1 MNSKERN
8 FLRKRAHNL
17 EAVVRIRKEG
27 VIMKKIFLVFSM
39 FSLILLAENSK
50 EGDNAIADGIDNV
63 ANGNDAV
70 AVGNNNKAVGEKSVS
85 IGIENETNTSNS
97 IAIGKKNKALGST
110 SIAIGLENKSTGQES
125 IAFGTKNITGE
136 YSISFGYG
144 NINQGNHSVVSGREN
159 NISGEKNY
167 VIGEKNNVKGNSNF
181 VFGSRNIFENATS
194 RDIYIFGSDVKV
206 NNDVTDAIVLGRGSE
221 AVSNALSIGNSISK
235 RRIVNVAEA
244 QNDSDVITL
253 GQAKTLIKNN
263 KNSQPET
270 MANNEVDLS
279 QYLKK
284 DFSNI
289 DEVKAKEKLLN
300 ILNKGTI
307 SDSDTNFI
315 TGKTAYDYIS
325 NYTYTKAEID
335 TKIQNLSNNSGSIDT
350 SNFVKKTD
358 FDNFKNEVLKK
369 SELNKKYILDKL
381 GNKEVSFTDASNI
394 QVDKYVEKLSEGANI
409 QTPKGSFVTDKI
421 VNKYLTENYLNKN
434 IVDGKLDLKADK
446 DAKNI
451 NIIEYVKKLSNG
463 SNILNPTGSLV
474 TDTKINEYLTSNY
487 TNNTKLEEK
496 LSQYSKKDGSNI
508 EVDKYVEKLSDSSD
522 LNNPKNRLIT
532 DTKLKSYLEDRF
544 SKIGISSLEEKLT
557 KANQESEKAISGVAN
572 AIAVGS
578 LTQINTTNNQL
589 FNIGVSYGM
598 YSGEHAFALGISGTE
613 PSGSFVYKVNT
624 SINTKAG
631 FGIGVGGAYQF
642 AIPNVKVNNRNSKID
657 ELNKKIAELE
667 NLIKRKIK

>member
-1 MNSKERN
+1 
-8 FLRKRAHNL
+8 
-17 EAVVRIRKEG
+17 
-27 VIMKKIFLVFSM
+27 MKKIFLVLSM
-39 FSLILLAENSK
+39 VSLILLAENSK
-50 EGDNAIADGIDNV
+50 DGNNAIADGIDNV

-125 IAFGTKNITGE
+125 IAFGTKNITSG

-181 VFGSRNIFENATS
+181 VFGSRNVFENEIS
-194 RDIYIFGSDVKV
+194 RDVYIFGSDVKV
-206 NNDVTDAIVLGRGSE
+206 NNGVMDAIVLGSRSE
-221 AVSNALSIGNSISK
+221 AVSNALSIGSSTTK

-263 KNSQPET
+263 KNVTET
-270 MANNEVDLS
+270 MASNNEVDLS

-307 SDSDTNFI
+307 TASDTNFI
-315 TGKTAYDYIS
+315 TGKTAYEYIS
-325 NYTYTKAEID
+325 NYTYTKDEID

-434 IVDGKLDLKADK
+434 IVDGKLELKADK

-451 NIIEYVKKLSNG
+451 NVIEYVKKLSNG
-463 SNILNPTGSLV
+463 SNILNPTGALV

-508 EVDKYVEKLSDSSD
+508 EVDKYVKKLSDNSD
-522 LNNPKNRLIT
+522 LNNPQNRLIT

-544 SKIGISSLEEKLT
+544 SKIGISSLEKKLT
-557 KANQESEKAISGVAN
+557 KANQESEKAISGIAN

>member
-1 MNSKERN
+1 
-8 FLRKRAHNL
+8 
-17 EAVVRIRKEG
+17 
-27 VIMKKIFLVFSM
+27 MKKIFLVLSM
-39 FSLILLAENSK
+39 ISLILLAENSK
-50 EGDNAIADGIDNV
+50 DGNNAIADGIDNV

-125 IAFGTKNITGE
+125 IAFGTKNITNG

-159 NISGEKNY
+159 NVSGEKNY

-181 VFGSRNIFENATS
+181 VFGSRNVFENEIS
-194 RDIYIFGSDVKV
+194 RDVYIFGSDVTV
-206 NNDVTDAIVLGRGSE
+206 NNGVTDSIVLGSRSE
-221 AVSNALSIGNSISK
+221 AVSNALSIGNSTTK

-263 KNSQPET
+263 KNVTET
-270 MANNEVDLS
+270 MASNNEVDLS

-307 SDSDTNFI
+307 TASDTNFI
-315 TGKTAYDYIS
+315 TGKTAYEYIS
-325 NYTYTKAEID
+325 NYTYTKDEID
-335 TKIQNLSNNSGSIDT
+335 TKIQNLSNNSGNIDT
-350 SNFVKKTD
+350 SNFVKKSD
-358 FDNFKNEVLKK
+358 FDNFKNEVLNK

-434 IVDGKLDLKADK
+434 IVDGKLELKADK
-446 DAKNI
+446 DGKNI
-451 NIIEYVKKLSNG
+451 NVIEYVKKLSNG
-463 SNILNPTGSLV
+463 SNISNPTGALV

-508 EVDKYVEKLSDSSD
+508 EVDKYVKKLSDSSD
-522 LNNPKNRLIT
+522 LNNPQNRLIT

>member
-1 MNSKERN
+1 
-8 FLRKRAHNL
+8 
-17 EAVVRIRKEG
+17 
-27 VIMKKIFLVFSM
+27 MKKIFLVLSM
-39 FSLILLAENSK
+39 ISLILLAENSK
-50 EGDNAIADGIDNV
+50 DGNNAIADGIDNV

-125 IAFGTKNITGE
+125 IAFGTKNITNG

-181 VFGSRNIFENATS
+181 VFGSRNVFENEIS
-194 RDIYIFGSDVKV
+194 RDVYIFGSDVTV
-206 NNDVTDAIVLGRGSE
+206 NNGVTNAIVLGSRSE

-263 KNSQPET
+263 KNVTET
-270 MANNEVDLS
+270 MASNNEVDLS

-307 SDSDTNFI
+307 TASDTNFI
-315 TGKTAYDYIS
+315 TGKTAYEYIS
-325 NYTYTKAEID
+325 NYTYTKDEID

-350 SNFVKKTD
+350 SNFVKKSD
-358 FDNFKNEVLKK
+358 FDNFKNEVLNK

-394 QVDKYVEKLSEGANI
+394 QVDKYIEKLSEGANI

-434 IVDGKLDLKADK
+434 IVDGKLELKADK

-451 NIIEYVKKLSNG
+451 NVIEYVKKLSNG
-463 SNILNPTGSLV
+463 SNILNPTGALV

-508 EVDKYVEKLSDSSD
+508 EVDKYVKKLSDNSD
-522 LNNPKNRLIT
+522 LNNPQNRLIT

>member
-1 MNSKERN
+1 
-8 FLRKRAHNL
+8 
-17 EAVVRIRKEG
+17 
-27 VIMKKIFLVFSM
+27 MKKIFLVLSM

-125 IAFGTKNITGE
+125 IAFGTKNITNG

-206 NNDVTDAIVLGRGSE
+206 NNGVTDAIVLGRGSE
-221 AVSNALSIGNSISK
+221 SVSNALSIGSSTSK

-270 MANNEVDLS
+270 MASNNEVDLS
-279 QYLKK
+279 LYLKK

-300 ILNKGTI
+300 ILNKGII
-307 SDSDTNFI
+307 SESETNFI

-358 FDNFKNEVLKK
+358 FDNFKNEILKK

-381 GNKEVSFTDASNI
+381 GNKEVSFTDATNI

-434 IVDGKLDLKADK
+434 IVDGKLELKADK

-451 NIIEYVKKLSNG
+451 NVIEYVKKLSNG
-463 SNILNPTGSLV
+463 SNILNPTGALV

-544 SKIGISSLEEKLT
+544 SKIGISSLEQKLT

>member
-1 MNSKERN
+1 
-8 FLRKRAHNL
+8 
-17 EAVVRIRKEG
+17 
-27 VIMKKIFLVFSM
+27 MKKIFLVLSM
-39 FSLILLAENSK
+39 VSLILLAE
-50 EGDNAIADGIDNV
+50 DTNAIADGINNT
-63 ANGNDAV
+63 ANGNNTV
-70 AVGNNNKAVGEKSVS
+70 AVGNNNKAVGENSVS
-85 IGIENETNTSNS
+85 IGIENETTESNS
-97 IAIGKKNKALGST
+97 IAIGKKNMALGST

-144 NINQGNHSVVSGREN
+144 NNTQGKNSVVTGREN
-159 NISGEKNY
+159 NVTGELNYVVGSKNKISGTSNY
-167 VIGEKNNVKGNSNF
+167 I
-181 VFGSRNIFENATS
+181 FGSRNVLENGNF
-194 RDIYIFGSDVKV
+194 RDIYIFGSDVTV
-206 NNDVTDAIVLGRGSE
+206 NNGVTDAIVLGRGSE
-221 AVSNALSIGNSISK
+221 AVSNALSIGSSTSK

-263 KNSQPET
+263 KNTTET
-270 MANNEVDLS
+270 MATNNEVDLS

-300 ILNKGTI
+300 ILNKGIITA
-307 SDSDTNFI
+307 SDTNFI

-335 TKIQNLSNNSGSIDT
+335 TKIQNISNNSGNVDT
-350 SNFVKKTD
+350 SNFVKKSD

-409 QTPKGSFVTDKI
+409 QTPKGSLLTDNM

-434 IVDGKLDLKADK
+434 IVDEKLDLKADK

-451 NIIEYVKKLSNG
+451 NVIEYVKKLSNG
-463 SNILNPTGSLV
+463 SNILNPTGALV

-508 EVDKYVEKLSDSSD
+508 EVDKYVEKLSNDSD

-598 YSGEHAFALGISGTE
+598 YAGEHAFALGISGTE
-613 PSGSFVYKVNT
+613 PNGSFVYKVNT

>member
-1 MNSKERN
+1 
-8 FLRKRAHNL
+8 
-17 EAVVRIRKEG
+17 
-27 VIMKKIFLVFSM
+27 MKKIFLVLSM
-39 FSLILLAENSK
+39 VSLILLAENSK
-50 EGDNAIADGIDNV
+50 EGNNAIADGIDNV

-125 IAFGTKNITGE
+125 IAFGTKNITNG

-181 VFGSRNIFENATS
+181 VFGSRNVFENEIS
-194 RDIYIFGSDVKV
+194 RDVYIFGSDVTV
-206 NNDVTDAIVLGRGSE
+206 NNGVTDSIVLGSRSE
-221 AVSNALSIGNSISK
+221 AVSNALSIGNSTTK

-263 KNSQPET
+263 KNVTET
-270 MANNEVDLS
+270 MASNNEVDLS

-307 SDSDTNFI
+307 TASDTNFI
-315 TGKTAYDYIS
+315 TGKTAYEYIS
-325 NYTYTKAEID
+325 NYTYTKDEID
-335 TKIQNLSNNSGSIDT
+335 TKIQNISNNFGSIDT
-350 SNFVKKTD
+350 SNFVKKSD
-358 FDNFKNEVLKK
+358 FDNFKNEVLNK

-394 QVDKYVEKLSEGANI
+394 QVDKYIEKLSEGANI
-409 QTPKGSFVTDKI
+409 QTPKGSLVTDKI

-451 NIIEYVKKLSNG
+451 NVIEYVKKLSNG
-463 SNILNPTGSLV
+463 SNILNPTGALV

-522 LNNPKNRLIT
+522 LNNPQNRLIT

>member
-1 MNSKERN
+1 
-8 FLRKRAHNL
+8 
-17 EAVVRIRKEG
+17 
-27 VIMKKIFLVFSM
+27 MKKIFLVLSM
-39 FSLILLAENSK
+39 VSLLLLAENSK
-50 EGDNAIADGIDNV
+50 EGNNAIADGIDNV

-125 IAFGTKNITGE
+125 IAFGTKNITNG

-159 NISGEKNY
+159 NVSGEKNY

-181 VFGSRNIFENATS
+181 VFGSRNIFENEIS
-194 RDIYIFGSDVKV
+194 RDVYIFGSDVTV
-206 NNDVTDAIVLGRGSE
+206 NNGVTDAIVLGSRSE
-221 AVSNALSIGNSISK
+221 AVSNALSIGNSTTK

-263 KNSQPET
+263 KNVTET
-270 MANNEVDLS
+270 MASNNEVDLS

-307 SDSDTNFI
+307 TASDTNFI
-315 TGKTAYDYIS
+315 TGKTAYEYIS
-325 NYTYTKAEID
+325 NYTYTKDEID

-350 SNFVKKTD
+350 SNFVKKSD

-394 QVDKYVEKLSEGANI
+394 EVDKYFEKLSEGANI

-434 IVDGKLDLKADK
+434 IVDGKLELKANK

-451 NIIEYVKKLSNG
+451 NVIEYVKKLSNG
-463 SNILNPTGSLV
+463 SNILNPTGALV

-508 EVDKYVEKLSDSSD
+508 EVDKYVKKLSDNSD
-522 LNNPKNRLIT
+522 LNNPQNRLIT

-657 ELNKKIAELE
+657 ELNKKIVELE

>member
-1 MNSKERN
+1 
-8 FLRKRAHNL
+8 
-17 EAVVRIRKEG
+17 
-27 VIMKKIFLVFSM
+27 MKKIFLVLSM
-39 FSLILLAENSK
+39 ISLILLAENSK
-50 EGDNAIADGIDNV
+50 EGNNAIADGIDNV
-63 ANGNDAV
+63 ANGNDTV

-125 IAFGTKNITGE
+125 IAFGTKNITSG

-159 NISGEKNY
+159 NVSGEKNY

-181 VFGSRNIFENATS
+181 VFGSRNVFENEIS
-194 RDIYIFGSDVKV
+194 RDVYIFGSDVKV
-206 NNDVTDAIVLGRGSE
+206 NNGVTDAIVLGSRSE
-221 AVSNALSIGNSISK
+221 AVSNALSIGNSTTK

-263 KNSQPET
+263 KNTTET
-270 MANNEVDLS
+270 MASNNEVDLS

-307 SDSDTNFI
+307 TASDTNFI
-315 TGKTAYDYIS
+315 TGKTAYEYIS
-325 NYTYTKAEID
+325 NYTYTKDEID
-335 TKIQNLSNNSGSIDT
+335 TKIQNLSNNSGSIDI
-350 SNFVKKTD
+350 SNFVKKSD
-358 FDNFKNEVLKK
+358 FDNFKNEVLNK

-394 QVDKYVEKLSEGANI
+394 QVDKYVEKLCEGANI

-434 IVDGKLDLKADK
+434 IVDGKLELKADK

-451 NIIEYVKKLSNG
+451 NVIEYVKKLSNG
-463 SNILNPTGSLV
+463 SNILNPTGALV

-508 EVDKYVEKLSDSSD
+508 EVDKYVKKLSDSSD
-522 LNNPKNRLIT
+522 LNNPQNRLIT

-598 YSGEHAFALGISGTE
+598 YAGEHAFALGISGTE

>member
-1 MNSKERN
+1 
-8 FLRKRAHNL
+8 
-17 EAVVRIRKEG
+17 
-27 VIMKKIFLVFSM
+27 MKKIFLVLSM
-39 FSLILLAENSK
+39 VSLILLAENSK
-50 EGDNAIADGIDNV
+50 DGNNAIADGIDNV
-63 ANGNDAV
+63 VNGNDAV

-85 IGIENETNTSNS
+85 IGIENETNMGSS

-125 IAFGTKNITGE
+125 IAFGTKNITSG

-181 VFGSRNIFENATS
+181 VFGSRNVFENEIS
-194 RDIYIFGSDVKV
+194 RDVYIFGSDVTV
-206 NNDVTDAIVLGRGSE
+206 NNGLTDAIVLGSRSE
-221 AVSNALSIGNSISK
+221 AVSNALSIGNSTTK

-270 MANNEVDLS
+270 MASNTEIDLS

-307 SDSDTNFI
+307 TASDTNFI
-315 TGKTAYDYIS
+315 TGKTAYEYIS

-434 IVDGKLDLKADK
+434 IVDEKLDLKADK

-451 NIIEYVKKLSNG
+451 NVIEYVKKLSNG
-463 SNILNPTGSLV
+463 SNILNPTGTLV

-508 EVDKYVEKLSDSSD
+508 EIDKYVEKLSDSSD
-522 LNNPKNRLIT
+522 LNNPQNRLIT

-557 KANQESEKAISGVAN
+557 KANQESEKAISGIAN

-642 AIPNVKVNNRNSKID
+642 TIPNVKVNNRNSKID

>member
-1 MNSKERN
+1 
-8 FLRKRAHNL
+8 
-17 EAVVRIRKEG
+17 
-27 VIMKKIFLVFSM
+27 MKKIFLVLSM
-39 FSLILLAENSK
+39 VSLILLAENSK
-50 EGDNAIADGIDNV
+50 DGNNAIADGIDNV

-85 IGIENETNTSNS
+85 IGIENETNMGSS
-97 IAIGKKNKALGST
+97 IAIGKNNKALGST

-125 IAFGTKNITGE
+125 IAFGTKNITSG

-181 VFGSRNIFENATS
+181 VFGSRNVFENEIS

-206 NNDVTDAIVLGRGSE
+206 NNGLTDAIVLGSRSE
-221 AVSNALSIGNSISK
+221 AVSNALSIGNSTTK

-263 KNSQPET
+263 KNTTET
-270 MANNEVDLS
+270 MATNNEVDLS

-307 SDSDTNFI
+307 TASDTNFI

-335 TKIQNLSNNSGSIDT
+335 TKIQNSSNNSGSIDT

-451 NIIEYVKKLSNG
+451 NVIEYVKKLSNG
-463 SNILNPTGSLV
+463 SNILNPTGALV
-474 TDTKINEYLTSNY
+474 TDIKINEYLTSNY

-508 EVDKYVEKLSDSSD
+508 EVDKYVKKLSDNSD
-522 LNNPKNRLIT
+522 LNNPQNRLIT

>member
-1 MNSKERN
+1 
-8 FLRKRAHNL
+8 
-17 EAVVRIRKEG
+17 
-27 VIMKKIFLVFSM
+27 MKKIFLVLSM
-39 FSLILLAENSK
+39 VSLILLAENSK
-50 EGDNAIADGIDNV
+50 EGNNAIADGIDNV
-63 ANGNDAV
+63 ANGNDTV

-125 IAFGTKNITGE
+125 IAFGTKNITSG

-159 NISGEKNY
+159 NVSGEKNY

-181 VFGSRNIFENATS
+181 VFGSRNVFENEIS
-194 RDIYIFGSDVKV
+194 RDVYIFGSDVKV
-206 NNDVTDAIVLGRGSE
+206 NNGVTDAIVLGSRSE
-221 AVSNALSIGNSISK
+221 AVSNALSIGNSTTK

-263 KNSQPET
+263 KNVTET
-270 MANNEVDLS
+270 MASNNEVDLS

-307 SDSDTNFI
+307 TASDTNFI

-325 NYTYTKAEID
+325 NYTYTKDEID

-350 SNFVKKTD
+350 SNFVKKSD

-409 QTPKGSFVTDKI
+409 QTPKGSFVKDKI

-434 IVDGKLDLKADK
+434 IVDGKLELKADK

-451 NIIEYVKKLSNG
+451 NVIEYVKKLSNG
-463 SNILNPTGSLV
+463 SNILNPTGALV

-508 EVDKYVEKLSDSSD
+508 EVDKYVKKLSDSSD
-522 LNNPKNRLIT
+522 LNNPQNRLIT

-657 ELNKKIAELE
+657 ELNKKIAKLE

>member
-1 MNSKERN
+1 
-8 FLRKRAHNL
+8 
-17 EAVVRIRKEG
+17 
-27 VIMKKIFLVFSM
+27 MKKIFLVLSM
-39 FSLILLAENSK
+39 VSLILLAENSK
-50 EGDNAIADGIDNV
+50 EGNNAIADGIDNV

-125 IAFGTKNITGE
+125 IAFGTKNITSG

-181 VFGSRNIFENATS
+181 VFGSRNVFENEIS
-194 RDIYIFGSDVKV
+194 RDVYIFGSDVKV
-206 NNDVTDAIVLGRGSE
+206 NNGVMDAIVLGSRSE
-221 AVSNALSIGNSISK
+221 AVSNALSIGNSTTK

-263 KNSQPET
+263 KNVTET
-270 MANNEVDLS
+270 MASNNEVDLS

-307 SDSDTNFI
+307 TASDTNFI
-315 TGKTAYDYIS
+315 TGKTAYEYIS

-335 TKIQNLSNNSGSIDT
+335 TKIQNISNNSGNVDT
-350 SNFVKKTD
+350 SNFVKKSD
-358 FDNFKNEVLKK
+358 FDNFKNEVLNK

-421 VNKYLTENYLNKN
+421 VDKYLTANYLDKN
-434 IVDGKLDLKADK
+434 SIDGKLDLKADK

-451 NIIEYVKKLSNG
+451 NVIEYVKKLSNG
-463 SNILNPTGSLV
+463 SNILNPTGALV

-508 EVDKYVEKLSDSSD
+508 EVDKYVKKLSDSSD
-522 LNNPKNRLIT
+522 LNNPQNRLIT

>member
-1 MNSKERN
+1 
-8 FLRKRAHNL
+8 
-17 EAVVRIRKEG
+17 
-27 VIMKKIFLVFSM
+27 MKKIFLVLSM
-39 FSLILLAENSK
+39 VSLILLAENSK
-50 EGDNAIADGIDNV
+50 DGNNAIADGIDNV

-125 IAFGTKNITGE
+125 IAFGTKNITSG

-181 VFGSRNIFENATS
+181 VFGSRNVFENEIS
-194 RDIYIFGSDVKV
+194 RDVYIFGSDVTV
-206 NNDVTDAIVLGRGSE
+206 NNGVTNAIVLGSRSE
-221 AVSNALSIGNSISK
+221 AVSNALSIGNSTTK

-263 KNSQPET
+263 KNVTET
-270 MANNEVDLS
+270 MASNNEVDLS

-307 SDSDTNFI
+307 TASDTNFI
-315 TGKTAYDYIS
+315 TGKTAYEYIS
-325 NYTYTKAEID
+325 NYTYTKDEID
-335 TKIQNLSNNSGSIDT
+335 TKIQNLSNNSGNIDT
-350 SNFVKKTD
+350 SNFVKKSD
-358 FDNFKNEVLKK
+358 FDNFKNEVLNK

-434 IVDGKLDLKADK
+434 IVDGKLELKADK

-451 NIIEYVKKLSNG
+451 NVIEYVKKLSNG
-463 SNILNPTGSLV
+463 SNILNPTGALV

-508 EVDKYVEKLSDSSD
+508 EVDKYVKKLSDSSD
-522 LNNPKNRLIT
+522 LNNPQNRLIT

>member
-1 MNSKERN
+1 
-8 FLRKRAHNL
+8 
-17 EAVVRIRKEG
+17 
-27 VIMKKIFLVFSM
+27 MKKIFLVLSM
-39 FSLILLAENSK
+39 ISLILLAENSK
-50 EGDNAIADGIDNV
+50 EGNNAIADGIDNV

-125 IAFGTKNITGE
+125 IAFGTKNITNG

-181 VFGSRNIFENATS
+181 VFGSRNIFENDTS

-206 NNDVTDAIVLGRGSE
+206 NNGVTDAIVLGSRSE
-221 AVSNALSIGNSISK
+221 AVSNALSIGNSTTK

-263 KNSQPET
+263 KNITET
-270 MANNEVDLS
+270 MASNNEVDLS

-307 SDSDTNFI
+307 TASDTNFI

-325 NYTYTKAEID
+325 NYTYTKDEID

-350 SNFVKKTD
+350 SNFVKKSD
-358 FDNFKNEVLKK
+358 FDNFKNEVLNK

-434 IVDGKLDLKADK
+434 IVDGKLELKADK

-451 NIIEYVKKLSNG
+451 NVIEYVKKLSNG
-463 SNILNPTGSLV
+463 SNILNPTGALV

-508 EVDKYVEKLSDSSD
+508 EVDKYVKKLSDNSD
-522 LNNPKNRLIT
+522 LNNPQNSLIT

-544 SKIGISSLEEKLT
+544 SKIGISSLEEKLM

-598 YSGEHAFALGISGTE
+598 YAGEHAFALGISGTE

>member
-1 MNSKERN
+1 
-8 FLRKRAHNL
+8 
-17 EAVVRIRKEG
+17 
-27 VIMKKIFLVFSM
+27 MKKIFLVLSM
-39 FSLILLAENSK
+39 VSLILLAENSK
-50 EGDNAIADGIDNV
+50 EGNNAIADGIDNV

-125 IAFGTKNITGE
+125 IAFGTKNITSG

-181 VFGSRNIFENATS
+181 VFGSRNVFENEIS
-194 RDIYIFGSDVKV
+194 RDVYIFGSDVTV
-206 NNDVTDAIVLGRGSE
+206 NNGVTNAIVLGSRSE

-263 KNSQPET
+263 KNVTET
-270 MANNEVDLS
+270 MASNNEVDLS

-307 SDSDTNFI
+307 TASDTNFI
-315 TGKTAYDYIS
+315 TGKTAYEYIS
-325 NYTYTKAEID
+325 NYTYTKDEID

-350 SNFVKKTD
+350 SNFVKKSD

-434 IVDGKLDLKADK
+434 IVDGKLELKADK

-451 NIIEYVKKLSNG
+451 NVIEYVKKLSNG
-463 SNILNPTGSLV
+463 SNILNPTGALV

-508 EVDKYVEKLSDSSD
+508 EVDKYVKKLSDSSD
-522 LNNPKNRLIT
+522 LNNPQNRLIT

-544 SKIGISSLEEKLT
+544 SKIGISSLEEKVT

-598 YSGEHAFALGISGTE
+598 YAGEHAFALGISGTE

>member
-1 MNSKERN
+1 
-8 FLRKRAHNL
+8 
-17 EAVVRIRKEG
+17 
-27 VIMKKIFLVFSM
+27 MKKIFLVLSM
-39 FSLILLAENSK
+39 VSLILLAENSK
-50 EGDNAIADGIDNV
+50 DGNNAIADGIDNV

-125 IAFGTKNITGE
+125 IAFGTKNITSG

-181 VFGSRNIFENATS
+181 VFGSRNVFENEIS
-194 RDIYIFGSDVKV
+194 RDVYIFGSDVTV
-206 NNDVTDAIVLGRGSE
+206 NNGVTDAIVLGSRSE
-221 AVSNALSIGNSISK
+221 AVSNALSIGSSTSK

-263 KNSQPET
+263 KNITET
-270 MANNEVDLS
+270 MASNNEVDLS

-307 SDSDTNFI
+307 TASDTNFI
-315 TGKTAYDYIS
+315 TGKTAYEYIS
-325 NYTYTKAEID
+325 NYTYTKDEID
-335 TKIQNLSNNSGSIDT
+335 TKIQNISNNSGNVDT
-350 SNFVKKTD
+350 SNFVKKSD
-358 FDNFKNEVLKK
+358 FDNFKNEVLNK

-394 QVDKYVEKLSEGANI
+394 QVNKYVEKLSEGANI

-434 IVDGKLDLKADK
+434 IVDGKLELKADK

-451 NIIEYVKKLSNG
+451 NVIEYVKKLSNG
-463 SNILNPTGSLV
+463 SNILNPTGALV

-508 EVDKYVEKLSDSSD
+508 EVDKYVKKLSDSSD
-522 LNNPKNRLIT
+522 LNNPQNRLIT

>member
-1 MNSKERN
+1 
-8 FLRKRAHNL
+8 
-17 EAVVRIRKEG
+17 
-27 VIMKKIFLVFSM
+27 MKKIFLVLSM
-39 FSLILLAENSK
+39 VSLILLAENSK
-50 EGDNAIADGIDNV
+50 EGNNAIADGIDNV

-85 IGIENETNTSNS
+85 IGIENETNMGSS

-125 IAFGTKNITGE
+125 IAFGTKNITSG

-181 VFGSRNIFENATS
+181 VFGSRNVFENDIS
-194 RDIYIFGSDVKV
+194 RDVYIFGSDVKV
-206 NNDVTDAIVLGRGSE
+206 NNGVTDAIVLGSRSE
-221 AVSNALSIGNSISK
+221 AVSNALSIGSSTSK

-263 KNSQPET
+263 KNVTET
-270 MANNEVDLS
+270 MASNNEVDLS

-307 SDSDTNFI
+307 TASDTNFI
-315 TGKTAYDYIS
+315 TGKTAYEYIS
-325 NYTYTKAEID
+325 NYTYTKDEID
-335 TKIQNLSNNSGSIDT
+335 TKIQNLSNNSGNIDT
-350 SNFVKKTD
+350 SNFVKKSD
-358 FDNFKNEVLKK
+358 FDNFKNEILNK

-394 QVDKYVEKLSEGANI
+394 QVNKYVEKLSEGANI
-409 QTPKGSFVTDKI
+409 QTPKGSLLTDNM

-434 IVDGKLDLKADK
+434 IVDGKLNLKADK

-451 NIIEYVKKLSNG
+451 NVIEYVKKLSNG
-463 SNILNPTGSLV
+463 SNILNPTGALV

-508 EVDKYVEKLSDSSD
+508 EVDKYVKKLSDSSD
-522 LNNPKNRLIT
+522 LNNPQNRLIT

>member
-1 MNSKERN
+1 
-8 FLRKRAHNL
+8 
-17 EAVVRIRKEG
+17 
-27 VIMKKIFLVFSM
+27 MKKIFLVLSM
-39 FSLILLAENSK
+39 VSLILLAENIK
-50 EGDNAIADGIDNV
+50 EGNNAIADGIDNV

-125 IAFGTKNITGE
+125 IAFGTKNITSG

-144 NINQGNHSVVSGREN
+144 NINQGNNSVVSGREN

-181 VFGSRNIFENATS
+181 VFGSRNIFENEIS
-194 RDIYIFGSDVKV
+194 RDVYIFGSDVTV
-206 NNDVTDAIVLGRGSE
+206 NNGVTDAIVLGRGSE
-221 AVSNALSIGNSISK
+221 AVSNALSIGSSTSK

-253 GQAKTLIKNN
+253 GQAKTLIKKN
-263 KNSQPET
+263 KNTTET
-270 MANNEVDLS
+270 MASNNEVDLS

-300 ILNKGTI
+300 ILNKGKITA
-307 SDSDTNFI
+307 SDTNFI
-315 TGKTAYDYIS
+315 TGKTAYEYIS
-325 NYTYTKAEID
+325 NYTYTKDEIN

-350 SNFVKKTD
+350 SNFVKKSD
-358 FDNFKNEVLKK
+358 FDNFKNEVLNK

-409 QTPKGSFVTDKI
+409 QTPKGSLLTDKI
-421 VNKYLTENYLNKN
+421 VNKYLTANYLDKN
-434 IVDGKLDLKADK
+434 SIDGKLDLKADK

-451 NIIEYVKKLSNG
+451 NVIEYVKKLSNG
-463 SNILNPTGSLV
+463 SNILNPTGDLV

-532 DTKLKSYLEDRF
+532 DTKLKTYLEDRF

-557 KANQESEKAISGVAN
+557 KANQDSEKAISGVAN

>member
-1 MNSKERN
+1 
-8 FLRKRAHNL
+8 
-17 EAVVRIRKEG
+17 
-27 VIMKKIFLVFSM
+27 MKKIFLVLSM
-39 FSLILLAENSK
+39 VSLILLAENSK
-50 EGDNAIADGIDNV
+50 EGNNAIADGIDNV

-125 IAFGTKNITGE
+125 IAFGTKNITSG

-181 VFGSRNIFENATS
+181 VFGSRNVFENEIS
-194 RDIYIFGSDVKV
+194 RDVYIFGSDVKV
-206 NNDVTDAIVLGRGSE
+206 NNGVMDAIVLGSRSE
-221 AVSNALSIGNSISK
+221 AVSNALSIGNSTTK

-263 KNSQPET
+263 KNVTET
-270 MANNEVDLS
+270 MASNNEVDLS

-307 SDSDTNFI
+307 TASDTNFI
-315 TGKTAYDYIS
+315 TGKTAYEYIY

-335 TKIQNLSNNSGSIDT
+335 TKIQNISNNSGNVDT
-350 SNFVKKTD
+350 SNFVKKSD
-358 FDNFKNEVLKK
+358 FDNFKNEVLNK

-434 IVDGKLDLKADK
+434 IVDGKLELKADK

-451 NIIEYVKKLSNG
+451 NVIEYVKKLSNG
-463 SNILNPTGSLV
+463 SNILNPTGALV

-508 EVDKYVEKLSDSSD
+508 EVDKYVKKLSDNSD
-522 LNNPKNRLIT
+522 LNNPQNRLIT

-598 YSGEHAFALGISGTE
+598 YAGEHAFALGISGTE

>member
-1 MNSKERN
+1 
-8 FLRKRAHNL
+8 
-17 EAVVRIRKEG
+17 
-27 VIMKKIFLVFSM
+27 MKKIFLVLSM
-39 FSLILLAENSK
+39 ISLILLAENSK
-50 EGDNAIADGIDNV
+50 DGNNAIADGIDNV

-125 IAFGTKNITGE
+125 IAFGTKNITNG

-159 NISGEKNY
+159 NVSGEKNY

-181 VFGSRNIFENATS
+181 VFGSRNVFENEIS
-194 RDIYIFGSDVKV
+194 RDVYIFGSDVTV
-206 NNDVTDAIVLGRGSE
+206 NNGVTDSIVLGSRSE
-221 AVSNALSIGNSISK
+221 AVSNALSIGNSTTK

-263 KNSQPET
+263 KNVTET
-270 MANNEVDLS
+270 MASNNEVDLS

-307 SDSDTNFI
+307 TASDTNFI
-315 TGKTAYDYIS
+315 TGKTASEYIS
-325 NYTYTKAEID
+325 NYTYTKDEID
-335 TKIQNLSNNSGSIDT
+335 TKIQNLSNNSGNIDT
-350 SNFVKKTD
+350 SNFVKKSD

-434 IVDGKLDLKADK
+434 IVDGKLELKADK

-451 NIIEYVKKLSNG
+451 NVIEYVKKLSNG
-463 SNILNPTGSLV
+463 SNILNPTGALV

-508 EVDKYVEKLSDSSD
+508 EVDKYVKKLSDSSD
-522 LNNPKNRLIT
+522 LNNPQNRLIT

>member
-1 MNSKERN
+1 
-8 FLRKRAHNL
+8 
-17 EAVVRIRKEG
+17 
-27 VIMKKIFLVFSM
+27 MKKIFLVLSM
-39 FSLILLAENSK
+39 VSLILLAENSK
-50 EGDNAIADGIDNV
+50 DGNNAIADGIDNV

-125 IAFGTKNITGE
+125 IAFGMKNITNG

-181 VFGSRNIFENATS
+181 VFGSRNVFENEIS
-194 RDIYIFGSDVKV
+194 RDVYIFGSDVTV
-206 NNDVTDAIVLGRGSE
+206 NNGVTDSIVLGSRSE
-221 AVSNALSIGNSISK
+221 AVSNALSIGNSTTK

-263 KNSQPET
+263 KNVTET
-270 MANNEVDLS
+270 MASNNEVDLS

-300 ILNKGTI
+300 ILNKGII
-307 SDSDTNFI
+307 SESDTNFI

-350 SNFVKKTD
+350 SNFVKKSD
-358 FDNFKNEVLKK
+358 FDNFKNEILNK

-394 QVDKYVEKLSEGANI
+394 QVDKYIEKLSEGANI

-434 IVDGKLDLKADK
+434 IVDGKLELKADK

-451 NIIEYVKKLSNG
+451 NVIEYVKKLSNG
-463 SNILNPTGSLV
+463 SNILNPTGALV

-508 EVDKYVEKLSDSSD
+508 EVDKYVKKLSDSSD
-522 LNNPKNRLIT
+522 LNNPQNRLIT

>member
-1 MNSKERN
+1 
-8 FLRKRAHNL
+8 
-17 EAVVRIRKEG
+17 
-27 VIMKKIFLVFSM
+27 MKKIFLVLSM
-39 FSLILLAENSK
+39 VSLILLAENSK
-50 EGDNAIADGIDNV
+50 EGNNAIADGIDNV

-125 IAFGTKNITGE
+125 IAFGTKNITNG

-181 VFGSRNIFENATS
+181 VFGSRNVFENEIS
-194 RDIYIFGSDVKV
+194 RDVYIFGSDVKV
-206 NNDVTDAIVLGRGSE
+206 NNGVTDAIVLGSRSE
-221 AVSNALSIGNSISK
+221 AVSNALSIGNSTTK

-263 KNSQPET
+263 KNVTET
-270 MANNEVDLS
+270 MASNNEVDLS

-307 SDSDTNFI
+307 TASDTNFI
-315 TGKTAYDYIS
+315 TGKTAYEYIS
-325 NYTYTKAEID
+325 NYTYTKDEID
-335 TKIQNLSNNSGSIDT
+335 TKIQNISNNFGSIDT
-350 SNFVKKTD
+350 SNFVKKSD
-358 FDNFKNEVLKK
+358 FDNFKNEVLNK

-394 QVDKYVEKLSEGANI
+394 QVNKYVEKLSEGANI
-409 QTPKGSFVTDKI
+409 QTPKGSLLTDNM
-421 VNKYLTENYLNKN
+421 VNKYLTANYLDKN
-434 IVDGKLDLKADK
+434 SIDGKLELKADK

-451 NIIEYVKKLSNG
+451 NVIEYVKKLSNG
-463 SNILNPTGSLV
+463 SNILNPTGALV

-508 EVDKYVEKLSDSSD
+508 EVDKYVKKLSDSSD
-522 LNNPKNRLIT
+522 LNNPQNRLIT

>member
-1 MNSKERN
+1 
-8 FLRKRAHNL
+8 
-17 EAVVRIRKEG
+17 
-27 VIMKKIFLVFSM
+27 MKKIFLVLSM
-39 FSLILLAENSK
+39 ISLILLAENSK
-50 EGDNAIADGIDNV
+50 EGNNAIADGIDNV

-125 IAFGTKNITGE
+125 IAFGTKNITNG

-181 VFGSRNIFENATS
+181 VFGSRNVFENEIS
-194 RDIYIFGSDVKV
+194 RDVYIFGSDVTV
-206 NNDVTDAIVLGRGSE
+206 NNGVTDAIVLGSRSE
-221 AVSNALSIGNSISK
+221 AVSNALSIGNSTTK

-263 KNSQPET
+263 KNITET
-270 MANNEVDLS
+270 MAINNEVDLS

-307 SDSDTNFI
+307 TASDTNFI
-315 TGKTAYDYIS
+315 TGKTAYEYIS

-350 SNFVKKTD
+350 SNFVNKSD
-358 FDNFKNEVLKK
+358 FDNFKNEILNK

-394 QVDKYVEKLSEGANI
+394 QVDKYIEKLSEGANI
-409 QTPKGSFVTDKI
+409 QTPKGSLLTDNM

-434 IVDGKLDLKADK
+434 IVDGKLELKADK

-451 NIIEYVKKLSNG
+451 NVIEYVKKLSNG
-463 SNILNPTGSLV
+463 SNVLNPTGALV

-578 LTQINTTNNQL
+578 LPQINTTNNQL

>member
-1 MNSKERN
+1 
-8 FLRKRAHNL
+8 
-17 EAVVRIRKEG
+17 
-27 VIMKKIFLVFSM
+27 MKKIFLVLSM
-39 FSLILLAENSK
+39 ISLILLAENSK
-50 EGDNAIADGIDNV
+50 EGNNAIADGIDNV

-125 IAFGTKNITGE
+125 IAFGTKNITNG

-181 VFGSRNIFENATS
+181 VFGSRNVFENEIS
-194 RDIYIFGSDVKV
+194 RDVYIFGSDVTV
-206 NNDVTDAIVLGRGSE
+206 NNGVTNAIVLGSRSE
-221 AVSNALSIGNSISK
+221 AVSNALSIGNSTTK

-263 KNSQPET
+263 KNITET
-270 MANNEVDLS
+270 MAINNEVDLS

-307 SDSDTNFI
+307 TASDTNFI
-315 TGKTAYDYIS
+315 TGKTAYEYIS

-350 SNFVKKTD
+350 SNFVNKSD
-358 FDNFKNEVLKK
+358 FDNFKNEVLNK

-394 QVDKYVEKLSEGANI
+394 EVDKYVEKLSEGANI

-434 IVDGKLDLKADK
+434 IVDGKLELKADK

-451 NIIEYVKKLSNG
+451 NVIEYVKKLSNG
-463 SNILNPTGSLV
+463 SNILNPTGALV

-508 EVDKYVEKLSDSSD
+508 EVDKYVKKLSDSSD
-522 LNNPKNRLIT
+522 LNNPQNRLIT

>member
-1 MNSKERN
+1 
-8 FLRKRAHNL
+8 
-17 EAVVRIRKEG
+17 
-27 VIMKKIFLVFSM
+27 MKKIFLVLSM
-39 FSLILLAENSK
+39 VSLLLLAENSK
-50 EGDNAIADGIDNV
+50 EGNNAIADGIDNV

-125 IAFGTKNITGE
+125 IAFGTKNITNG

-159 NISGEKNY
+159 NVSGEKNY

-181 VFGSRNIFENATS
+181 VFGSRNVFENEIS
-194 RDIYIFGSDVKV
+194 RDVYIFGSDVTV
-206 NNDVTDAIVLGRGSE
+206 NNGVTDSIVLGSRSE
-221 AVSNALSIGNSISK
+221 AVSNALSIGNSTTK

-263 KNSQPET
+263 KNVTET
-270 MANNEVDLS
+270 MASNNEVDLS

-307 SDSDTNFI
+307 TASDTNFI
-315 TGKTAYDYIS
+315 TGKTAYEYIS
-325 NYTYTKAEID
+325 NYTYTKDEID

-350 SNFVKKTD
+350 SNFVKKSD
-358 FDNFKNEVLKK
+358 FDNFKNEVLNK

-409 QTPKGSFVTDKI
+409 QTPKGSLLTDNM
-421 VNKYLTENYLNKN
+421 VNKYLTANYLNKN

-451 NIIEYVKKLSNG
+451 NVIEYVKKLSNG
-463 SNILNPTGSLV
+463 SNILNPTGALV

-508 EVDKYVEKLSDSSD
+508 EVDKYVKKLSDSSD
-522 LNNPKNRLIT
+522 LNNPQNRLIT

>member
-1 MNSKERN
+1 
-8 FLRKRAHNL
+8 
-17 EAVVRIRKEG
+17 
-27 VIMKKIFLVFSM
+27 MKKIFLVLSM
-39 FSLILLAENSK
+39 VSLILLAENSK
-50 EGDNAIADGIDNV
+50 EGNNAIADGIDNV

-125 IAFGTKNITGE
+125 IAFGTKNITNG

-181 VFGSRNIFENATS
+181 VFGSRNIFENEIS
-194 RDIYIFGSDVKV
+194 RDVYIFGSDVKV
-206 NNDVTDAIVLGRGSE
+206 NNGVTDAIVLGSRSE
-221 AVSNALSIGNSISK
+221 AVSNALSIGNSTTK

-263 KNSQPET
+263 KNTTET
-270 MANNEVDLS
+270 MASNNEVDLS

-307 SDSDTNFI
+307 TASDTNFI
-315 TGKTAYDYIS
+315 TGKTAYEYIS
-325 NYTYTKAEID
+325 NYTYTKDEID

-350 SNFVKKTD
+350 SNFVKKSD

-409 QTPKGSFVTDKI
+409 QTPKGSLLTDNM

-451 NIIEYVKKLSNG
+451 NVIEYVKKLSNG
-463 SNILNPTGSLV
+463 SNILNPTGALV

-508 EVDKYVEKLSDSSD
+508 EVDKYVKKLSDSSD
-522 LNNPKNRLIT
+522 LNNPQNRLIT

>member
-1 MNSKERN
+1 
-8 FLRKRAHNL
+8 
-17 EAVVRIRKEG
+17 
-27 VIMKKIFLVFSM
+27 MKKIFLVLSM
-39 FSLILLAENSK
+39 VSLLLLAENSK
-50 EGDNAIADGIDNV
+50 EGNNAIADGIDNV

-125 IAFGTKNITGE
+125 IAFGTKNITSG

-159 NISGEKNY
+159 NVSGEKNY

-181 VFGSRNIFENATS
+181 VFGSRNIFENEIS
-194 RDIYIFGSDVKV
+194 RDVYIFGSDVTV
-206 NNDVTDAIVLGRGSE
+206 NNGVTDAIVLGSRSE
-221 AVSNALSIGNSISK
+221 AVSNALSIGNSITK

-263 KNSQPET
+263 KNVTET
-270 MANNEVDLS
+270 MASNNEVDLS

-307 SDSDTNFI
+307 TASDTNFI
-315 TGKTAYDYIS
+315 TGKTAYEYIS

-335 TKIQNLSNNSGSIDT
+335 TKIQNISNNSGNVDT
-350 SNFVKKTD
+350 SNFVKKSD
-358 FDNFKNEVLKK
+358 FDNFKNEVLNK

-394 QVDKYVEKLSEGANI
+394 QVNKYVEKLSEGANI

-451 NIIEYVKKLSNG
+451 NVIEYVKKLSNG
-463 SNILNPTGSLV
+463 SNILNPTGALV

-508 EVDKYVEKLSDSSD
+508 EVDKYVKKLSDSSD
-522 LNNPKNRLIT
+522 LNNPQNRLIT

>member
-1 MNSKERN
+1 
-8 FLRKRAHNL
+8 
-17 EAVVRIRKEG
+17 
-27 VIMKKIFLVFSM
+27 MKKIFLVLSM
-39 FSLILLAENSK
+39 VSLILLSENSK
-50 EGDNAIADGIDNV
+50 DGNNAIADGIDNV

-85 IGIENETNTSNS
+85 IGIENETNTGSS
-97 IAIGKKNKALGST
+97 IAIGKKNMALGST

-144 NINQGNHSVVSGREN
+144 NNTQGKNSVVTGREN
-159 NISGEKNY
+159 TVTGELNYVVGSKNKISGTSNY
-167 VIGEKNNVKGNSNF
+167 
-181 VFGSRNIFENATS
+181 VFGSRNVLENGNF
-194 RDIYIFGSDVKV
+194 RDIYIFGSDVTV
-206 NNDVTDAIVLGRGSE
+206 NNGVTDAIVLGRGSE
-221 AVSNALSIGNSISK
+221 AVSNALSIGSSTSK

-263 KNSQPET
+263 KNTTET
-270 MANNEVDLS
+270 MATNNEVDLS

-307 SDSDTNFI
+307 TASDTNFI

-325 NYTYTKAEID
+325 NYTYTKDEID

-350 SNFVKKTD
+350 SNFVNKTD

-409 QTPKGSFVTDKI
+409 QTPKGSLLTDNM

-434 IVDGKLDLKADK
+434 IVDEKLDLKADK

-451 NIIEYVKKLSNG
+451 NVIEYVKKLSNG
-463 SNILNPTGSLV
+463 SNILNPTGALV

-508 EVDKYVEKLSDSSD
+508 EVDKYVKKLSDDSD
-522 LNNPKNRLIT
+522 LNNPQNRLIT
-532 DTKLKSYLEDRF
+532 DTKLKSYLEDRL
-544 SKIGISSLEEKLT
+544 SKIGISSLEEKLS

-598 YSGEHAFALGISGTE
+598 YAGEHAFALGISGTE

>member
-1 MNSKERN
+1 
-8 FLRKRAHNL
+8 
-17 EAVVRIRKEG
+17 
-27 VIMKKIFLVFSM
+27 MKKIFLVLSM
-39 FSLILLAENSK
+39 ISLILLAENSK
-50 EGDNAIADGIDNV
+50 DGNNAIADGIDNV

-125 IAFGTKNITGE
+125 IAFGTKNITNG

-181 VFGSRNIFENATS
+181 VFGSRNVFENEIS
-194 RDIYIFGSDVKV
+194 RDVYIFGSDVTV
-206 NNDVTDAIVLGRGSE
+206 NNGVTDSIVLGSRSE
-221 AVSNALSIGNSISK
+221 AVSNALSIGNSTTK

-263 KNSQPET
+263 KNVTET
-270 MANNEVDLS
+270 MASNNEVDLS

-307 SDSDTNFI
+307 TASDTNFI
-315 TGKTAYDYIS
+315 TGKTAYEYIS
-325 NYTYTKAEID
+325 NYTYTKDEID
-335 TKIQNLSNNSGSIDT
+335 TKIQNLSNNSGNIDT
-350 SNFVKKTD
+350 SNFVKKSD

-434 IVDGKLDLKADK
+434 IVDGKLELKADK

-451 NIIEYVKKLSNG
+451 NVIEYVKKLSNG
-463 SNILNPTGSLV
+463 SNILNPTGALV

-508 EVDKYVEKLSDSSD
+508 EVDKYVKKLSDSSD
-522 LNNPKNRLIT
+522 LNNPQNRLIT

>member
-1 MNSKERN
+1 
-8 FLRKRAHNL
+8 
-17 EAVVRIRKEG
+17 
-27 VIMKKIFLVFSM
+27 MKKIFLVLSM
-39 FSLILLAENSK
+39 ISLILLAENSK
-50 EGDNAIADGIDNV
+50 DGNNAIADGIDNV

-125 IAFGTKNITGE
+125 IAFGTKNITSG

-167 VIGEKNNVKGNSNF
+167 VIGEKNNVRGNSNF
-181 VFGSRNIFENATS
+181 VFGSRNVFENEIS
-194 RDIYIFGSDVKV
+194 RDVYIFGSDVIV
-206 NNDVTDAIVLGRGSE
+206 NNGVTDAIVLGSRSE
-221 AVSNALSIGNSISK
+221 AVSNALSIGNSTSK

-263 KNSQPET
+263 KNTTET
-270 MANNEVDLS
+270 MASNNEVDLS

-307 SDSDTNFI
+307 TASDTNFI
-315 TGKTAYDYIS
+315 TGKTAYEYIS
-325 NYTYTKAEID
+325 NYTYTKDEID

-350 SNFVKKTD
+350 SNFVKKSD

-434 IVDGKLDLKADK
+434 IVDGKLELKADK

-451 NIIEYVKKLSNG
+451 NVIEYVKKLSNG
-463 SNILNPTGSLV
+463 SNILNPTGALV

-496 LSQYSKKDGSNI
+496 LSKYSKKDGSNI
-508 EVDKYVEKLSDSSD
+508 EVDKYVKKLSDDSD
-522 LNNPKNRLIT
+522 LNNPQNRLIT

>member
-1 MNSKERN
+1 
-8 FLRKRAHNL
+8 
-17 EAVVRIRKEG
+17 
-27 VIMKKIFLVFSM
+27 MKKIFLVLSM
-39 FSLILLAENSK
+39 VSLILLAENSK
-50 EGDNAIADGIDNV
+50 EGNNAIADGIDNV

-125 IAFGTKNITGE
+125 IAFGTKNITNG

-181 VFGSRNIFENATS
+181 VFGSRNVFENEIS
-194 RDIYIFGSDVKV
+194 RDVYIFGSDVTV
-206 NNDVTDAIVLGRGSE
+206 NNGLTDAIVLGSRSE
-221 AVSNALSIGNSISK
+221 AVSNALSIGNSTTK

-263 KNSQPET
+263 KNTTET
-270 MANNEVDLS
+270 MATNNEVDLS

-307 SDSDTNFI
+307 TASDTNFI
-315 TGKTAYDYIS
+315 TGKTAYEYIS
-325 NYTYTKAEID
+325 NYTYTKDEID

-350 SNFVKKTD
+350 SNFVKKSD

-409 QTPKGSFVTDKI
+409 QTTKGSLLTDNI

-451 NIIEYVKKLSNG
+451 NVIEYVKKLSNG
-463 SNILNPTGSLV
+463 SNILNPTGALV

-508 EVDKYVEKLSDSSD
+508 EVDKYVKKLSDSSD
-522 LNNPKNRLIT
+522 LNNPQNRLIT

-578 LTQINTTNNQL
+578 LTQI
-589 FNIGVSYGM
+589 NIGVSYGM

>member
-1 MNSKERN
+1 
-8 FLRKRAHNL
+8 
-17 EAVVRIRKEG
+17 
-27 VIMKKIFLVFSM
+27 MKKIFLVLSM
-39 FSLILLAENSK
+39 VSLILLAENSK
-50 EGDNAIADGIDNV
+50 DGNNAIADGIDNV

-125 IAFGTKNITGE
+125 IAFGTKNITSG

-181 VFGSRNIFENATS
+181 VFGSRNVFENEIS
-194 RDIYIFGSDVKV
+194 RDVYIFGSDVTV
-206 NNDVTDAIVLGRGSE
+206 NNGVTDAIVLGSRSE
-221 AVSNALSIGNSISK
+221 AVSNALSIGSSTSK

-263 KNSQPET
+263 KNITET
-270 MANNEVDLS
+270 MASNNEVDLS

-307 SDSDTNFI
+307 IASDTNFI
-315 TGKTAYDYIS
+315 TGKTAYEYIS
-325 NYTYTKAEID
+325 NYTYTKDEID
-335 TKIQNLSNNSGSIDT
+335 TKIQNISNNSGNVDT
-350 SNFVKKTD
+350 SNFVKKSD
-358 FDNFKNEVLKK
+358 FDNFKNEVLNK

-394 QVDKYVEKLSEGANI
+394 QVNKYVEKLSEGANI

-434 IVDGKLDLKADK
+434 IVDGKLELKADK

-451 NIIEYVKKLSNG
+451 NVIEYVKKLSNG
-463 SNILNPTGSLV
+463 SNILNPTGALV

-508 EVDKYVEKLSDSSD
+508 EVDKYVKKLSDSSD
-522 LNNPKNRLIT
+522 LNNPQNRLIT

>member
-1 MNSKERN
+1 
-8 FLRKRAHNL
+8 
-17 EAVVRIRKEG
+17 
-27 VIMKKIFLVFSM
+27 MKKIFLVLSM
-39 FSLILLAENSK
+39 ISLILLAENSK
-50 EGDNAIADGIDNV
+50 DGNNAIADGIDNV

-125 IAFGTKNITGE
+125 IAFGTKNITNG

-159 NISGEKNY
+159 NVSGEKNY

-181 VFGSRNIFENATS
+181 VFGSRNVFENEIS
-194 RDIYIFGSDVKV
+194 RDVYIFGSDVTV
-206 NNDVTDAIVLGRGSE
+206 NNGVTDAIVLGSRSE
-221 AVSNALSIGNSISK
+221 AVSNALSIGNSTTK

-263 KNSQPET
+263 KNVTET
-270 MANNEVDLS
+270 MASNNEVDLS

-307 SDSDTNFI
+307 TASDTNFI
-315 TGKTAYDYIS
+315 TGKTAYEYIS
-325 NYTYTKAEID
+325 NYTYTKDEID
-335 TKIQNLSNNSGSIDT
+335 TKIQNLSNNSGNIDT
-350 SNFVKKTD
+350 SNFVKKSD
-358 FDNFKNEVLKK
+358 FDNFKNEVLNK

-434 IVDGKLDLKADK
+434 IVDGKLELKADK

-451 NIIEYVKKLSNG
+451 NVIEYVKKLSNG
-463 SNILNPTGSLV
+463 SNILNPTGALV

-508 EVDKYVEKLSDSSD
+508 EVDKYVKKLSDSSD

>member
-1 MNSKERN
+1 
-8 FLRKRAHNL
+8 
-17 EAVVRIRKEG
+17 
-27 VIMKKIFLVFSM
+27 MKKIFLVLSM
-39 FSLILLAENSK
+39 VSLILLAENSK
-50 EGDNAIADGIDNV
+50 EGNNAIADGIDNV

-125 IAFGTKNITGE
+125 IAFGTKNITSG

-159 NISGEKNY
+159 NVSGEKNY

-181 VFGSRNIFENATS
+181 VFGSRNVFENEIS
-194 RDIYIFGSDVKV
+194 RDVYIFGSDVTV
-206 NNDVTDAIVLGRGSE
+206 NNGVTDAIVLGSRSE
-221 AVSNALSIGNSISK
+221 AVSNALSIGNSTTK

-263 KNSQPET
+263 KNVTET
-270 MANNEVDLS
+270 MASNNEVDLS

-307 SDSDTNFI
+307 TASDTNFI
-315 TGKTAYDYIS
+315 TGKTAYEYIS

-335 TKIQNLSNNSGSIDT
+335 TKIQNISNNSGNVDT
-350 SNFVKKTD
+350 SNFVKKSD
-358 FDNFKNEVLKK
+358 FDNFKNEVLNK

-394 QVDKYVEKLSEGANI
+394 QVNKYVEKLSEGANI

-451 NIIEYVKKLSNG
+451 NVIEYVKKLSNG
-463 SNILNPTGSLV
+463 SNILNPTGALV

-508 EVDKYVEKLSDSSD
+508 EVDKYVKKLSDSSD
-522 LNNPKNRLIT
+522 LNNPQNRLIT

-598 YSGEHAFALGISGTE
+598 YSGEYAFALGISGTE

>member
-1 MNSKERN
+1 
-8 FLRKRAHNL
+8 
-17 EAVVRIRKEG
+17 
-27 VIMKKIFLVFSM
+27 MKKIFLVLSM
-39 FSLILLAENSK
+39 ISLILLAENSK
-50 EGDNAIADGIDNV
+50 EGNNAIADGIDNV

-125 IAFGTKNITGE
+125 IAFGTKNITNG

-181 VFGSRNIFENATS
+181 VFGSRNVFENEIS
-194 RDIYIFGSDVKV
+194 RDVYIFGSDVTV
-206 NNDVTDAIVLGRGSE
+206 NNGVTNAIVLGSRSE
-221 AVSNALSIGNSISK
+221 AVSNALSIGNSTTK

-263 KNSQPET
+263 KNITET
-270 MANNEVDLS
+270 MAINNEVDLS

-307 SDSDTNFI
+307 TASDTNFI
-315 TGKTAYDYIS
+315 TGKTAYEYIS

-409 QTPKGSFVTDKI
+409 QTPKGSFVTDKM

-434 IVDGKLDLKADK
+434 IVDEKLDLKADK

-451 NIIEYVKKLSNG
+451 NVIEYVKKLSNG
-463 SNILNPTGSLV
+463 SNILNPTGALV

-508 EVDKYVEKLSDSSD
+508 EVDKYVKKLSDSSD
-522 LNNPKNRLIT
+522 LNNPQNRLIT

>member
-1 MNSKERN
+1 
-8 FLRKRAHNL
+8 
-17 EAVVRIRKEG
+17 
-27 VIMKKIFLVFSM
+27 MKKIFLILSM
-39 FSLILLAENSK
+39 VSLILLSENSK
-50 EGDNAIADGIDNV
+50 DGTNAIADGINNT
-63 ANGNDAV
+63 ANGEEAV
-70 AVGNNNKAVGEKSVS
+70 AVGNNNKAIGVKSVS
-85 IGIENETNTSNS
+85 IGIENETNTGSS
-97 IAIGKKNKALGST
+97 IAIGKNNKALGST

-144 NINQGNHSVVSGREN
+144 NNTQGKNSVVTGREN
-159 NISGEKNY
+159 TVTGELNYVVGSKNKISGTSNY
-167 VIGEKNNVKGNSNF
+167 
-181 VFGSRNIFENATS
+181 VFGSRNVLENENF
-194 RDIYIFGSDVKV
+194 RDIYIFGSDVTV
-206 NNDVTDAIVLGRGSE
+206 NNGVTDAIVLGRGSE
-221 AVSNALSIGNSISK
+221 AVSNALSIGSSTSK

-263 KNSQPET
+263 KNTTET
-270 MANNEVDLS
+270 MATNNEVDLS

-307 SDSDTNFI
+307 TASDTNFI

-325 NYTYTKAEID
+325 NYTYTKDEID

-350 SNFVKKTD
+350 SNFVNKTD

-409 QTPKGSFVTDKI
+409 QTPKGSLLTDTM
-421 VNKYLTENYLNKN
+421 VNKYLTANYLDKN

-451 NIIEYVKKLSNG
+451 NVIEYVKKLSNG

-508 EVDKYVEKLSDSSD
+508 EVDKYVKKLSDDSD

-598 YSGEHAFALGISGTE
+598 YVGEHAFALGISGTE
-613 PSGSFVYKVNT
+613 PSGIFVYKVNT

>member
-1 MNSKERN
+1 
-8 FLRKRAHNL
+8 
-17 EAVVRIRKEG
+17 
-27 VIMKKIFLVFSM
+27 MKKIFLVLSM
-39 FSLILLAENSK
+39 VSLILLAENSK
-50 EGDNAIADGIDNV
+50 EGNNAIADGIDNV

-125 IAFGTKNITGE
+125 IAFGTKNITNG

-181 VFGSRNIFENATS
+181 VFGSRNVFENEIS
-194 RDIYIFGSDVKV
+194 RDVYIFGSDVKV
-206 NNDVTDAIVLGRGSE
+206 NNGVTDAIVLGSRSE
-221 AVSNALSIGNSISK
+221 AVSNALSIGNSTTK

-263 KNSQPET
+263 KNVTET
-270 MANNEVDLS
+270 MASNNEVDLS

-300 ILNKGTI
+300 ILNKGII
-307 SDSDTNFI
+307 SESDTNFI
-315 TGKTAYDYIS
+315 TGKTAYEYIS
-325 NYTYTKAEID
+325 NYTYTKDEID
-335 TKIQNLSNNSGSIDT
+335 TKIQNLSNNSGNIDT
-350 SNFVKKTD
+350 SNFVKKSD
-358 FDNFKNEVLKK
+358 FDNFKNEVLNK

-434 IVDGKLDLKADK
+434 IVDGKLELKADK

-451 NIIEYVKKLSNG
+451 NVIEYIKKLSNG
-463 SNILNPTGSLV
+463 SNILNPTGALV

-508 EVDKYVEKLSDSSD
+508 EVDKYVKKLSDNSD
-522 LNNPKNRLIT
+522 LNNPQNRLIT

-578 LTQINTTNNQL
+578 LPQINTTNNQL

>member
-1 MNSKERN
+1 
-8 FLRKRAHNL
+8 
-17 EAVVRIRKEG
+17 
-27 VIMKKIFLVFSM
+27 MKKIFLVLSM
-39 FSLILLAENSK
+39 VSLILLAENSK
-50 EGDNAIADGIDNV
+50 EGNNAIADGIDNV

-125 IAFGTKNITGE
+125 IAFGTKNITSG

-181 VFGSRNIFENATS
+181 VFGSRNVFENEIS
-194 RDIYIFGSDVKV
+194 RDVYIFGSDVKV
-206 NNDVTDAIVLGRGSE
+206 NNGVMDAIVLGSRSE
-221 AVSNALSIGNSISK
+221 AVSNALSIGNSTTK

-263 KNSQPET
+263 KNVTET
-270 MANNEVDLS
+270 MASNNEVDLS

-307 SDSDTNFI
+307 TASDTNFI
-315 TGKTAYDYIS
+315 TGKTAYEYIY

-335 TKIQNLSNNSGSIDT
+335 TKIQNISNNSGNVDT
-350 SNFVKKTD
+350 SNFVKKSD
-358 FDNFKNEVLKK
+358 FDNFKNEVLNK

-434 IVDGKLDLKADK
+434 IVDGKLELKADK

-451 NIIEYVKKLSNG
+451 NVIEYVKKLSNG
-463 SNILNPTGSLV
+463 SNILNPTGALV

-522 LNNPKNRLIT
+522 LNNPQNRLIT

-598 YSGEHAFALGISGTE
+598 YAGEHAFALGISGTE

>member
-1 MNSKERN
+1 
-8 FLRKRAHNL
+8 
-17 EAVVRIRKEG
+17 
-27 VIMKKIFLVFSM
+27 MKKIFLVLSM
-39 FSLILLAENSK
+39 VSLILLAENSK
-50 EGDNAIADGIDNV
+50 EGNNAIADGIDNV

-125 IAFGTKNITGE
+125 IAFGTKNITNG

-181 VFGSRNIFENATS
+181 VFGSRNVFENEIS
-194 RDIYIFGSDVKV
+194 RDVYIFGSDVTV
-206 NNDVTDAIVLGRGSE
+206 NNGVTDAIVLGSRSE
-221 AVSNALSIGNSISK
+221 AVSNALSIGNSTTK

-263 KNSQPET
+263 KNITET
-270 MANNEVDLS
+270 MASNNEVDLS

-289 DEVKAKEKLLN
+289 DEVKSKEKLLN

-307 SDSDTNFI
+307 TASDTNFI

-325 NYTYTKAEID
+325 NYTYTKDEID
-335 TKIQNLSNNSGSIDT
+335 TKIQNLSNNSGNIDT
-350 SNFVKKTD
+350 SNFVKKSD
-358 FDNFKNEVLKK
+358 FDNFKNEVLNK

-409 QTPKGSFVTDKI
+409 QTPKGSLLTDNM
-421 VNKYLTENYLNKN
+421 VNKYLIENYLNKN

-451 NIIEYVKKLSNG
+451 NVIEYVKKLSNG
-463 SNILNPTGSLV
+463 SNILNPTGALV

-508 EVDKYVEKLSDSSD
+508 EVDKYVKKLSDSSD

-657 ELNKKIAELE
+657 ELNKKIAKLE